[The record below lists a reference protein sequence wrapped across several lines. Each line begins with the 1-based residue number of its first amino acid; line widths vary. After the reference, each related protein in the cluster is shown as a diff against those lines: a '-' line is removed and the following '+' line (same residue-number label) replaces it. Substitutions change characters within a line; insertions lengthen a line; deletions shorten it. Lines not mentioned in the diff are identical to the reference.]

1 MMCASFLAVPDI
13 LWSLSL
19 VCKSLSQISILPALW
34 SQLFRRH
41 FEQQLEH
48 WLLYFHDREPTT
60 SYSTPVATSER
71 EWRRME
77 HRKAFRNNVST
88 LHLSFEELSH
98 RQLWSSMNC
107 GMGRRRRVFD
117 WRKAFVWASLGKERG
132 FVHLS
137 RTGRMHQRHSKA
149 AASQPS
155 TSLLAT
161 SFSLSTSTSRLPER
175 SATVSLGLGPTGR
188 AKVEPRSVTVASGL
202 RESSS
207 LSIIS
212 PNWAHGSLPPAPTSS
227 LVASIPVC
235 QPQMNRRPRTS
246 TAKPHH
252 RGRCLTGRVAKPV
265 ETSLEIRGGAVMPNY
280 TPNTTTVRIPVNDGS
295 KCKKSRAKRQGVTPF
310 TLDSRRDQRPQKYL
324 TKELQSRSESK
335 KGLFLLRYAQS
346 IPALTHLYSS
356 RLLHL
361 YFVLQGKVPKL
372 WPYHRHQFAR

>member
-19 VCKSLSQISILPALW
+19 VCKSLSQISMLPALW

-41 FEQQLEH
+41 FGQQFEH
-48 WLLYFHDREPTT
+48 WLLYFNDRQPAT

-77 HRKAFRNNVST
+77 HRKAFRKNAST

-117 WRKAFVWASLGKERG
+117 WRKAFVWASLRKEHG
-132 FVHLS
+132 IVHLS
-137 RTGRMHQRHSKA
+137 RMGRMQHQSKA
-149 AASQPS
+149 MASRPS
-155 TSLLAT
+155 TSPLAT
-161 SFSLSTSTSRLPER
+161 SFSLRTSTSHLTER
-175 SATVSLGLGPTGR
+175 IATVSLGLGPTGR
-188 AKVEPRSVTVASGL
+188 AKVEPRSVTSVLGL

-235 QPQMNRRPRTS
+235 QPQMNRRPHTS

-252 RGRCLTGRVAKPV
+252 RGRCLTGRLSKPV
-265 ETSLEIRGGAVMPNY
+265 ETSLEILGGAVKPNY
-280 TPNTTTVRIPVNDGS
+280 ALNTSTTMVRMPVNYGS
-295 KCKKSRAKRQGVTPF
+295 KCKKFCAKRQGVTPS
-310 TLDSRRDQRPQKYL
+310 TLDSRRHQGQQKHSASSPTDKAISSSSVCPL
-324 TKELQSRSESK
+324 SKHHNIMQCTSTMKNSER
-335 KGLFLLRYAQS
+335 GLLIL
-346 IPALTHLYSS
+346 
-356 RLLHL
+356 
-361 YFVLQGKVPKL
+361 
-372 WPYHRHQFAR
+372 